1 MVENDA
7 SVSDLRRLH
16 GARTTTSLIAA
27 AWPEKMPRSG
37 LRPLRQPS
45 VLLLHDGSFRADDTL
60 KYACAAADGFGWI
73 PRIDRPVVVALLA

>member
-1 MVENDA
+1 
-7 SVSDLRRLH
+7 
-16 GARTTTSLIAA
+16 
-27 AWPEKMPRSG
+27 
-37 LRPLRQPS
+37 

>member
-1 MVENDA
+1 MNNRLIGYA
-7 SVSDLRRLH
+7 SKQLKRR
-16 GARTTTSLIAA
+16 IV

-37 LRPLRQPS
+37 CGCFVKPS
-45 VLLLHDGSFRADDTL
+45 VLLRHDGSLRADDTL